1 VLFLENKLFLSETN
15 SLNVNIRLSLGT
27 ESYIDQKKCLL
38 KMIDYILYINSKG
51 NMVLLKKNVS
61 ELPVYSVFDISEST
75 LFMHN
80 P

>member
-1 VLFLENKLFLSETN
+1 
-15 SLNVNIRLSLGT
+15 
-27 ESYIDQKKCLL
+27 
-38 KMIDYILYINSKG
+38 MINYILYINSKG

-61 ELPVYSVFDISEST
+61 GLPVYSVIDISEST

>member
-1 VLFLENKLFLSETN
+1 
-15 SLNVNIRLSLGT
+15 
-27 ESYIDQKKCLL
+27 
-38 KMIDYILYINSKG
+38 MINYILYINSKG

-61 ELPVYSVFDISEST
+61 GFPVYSVFDISEST